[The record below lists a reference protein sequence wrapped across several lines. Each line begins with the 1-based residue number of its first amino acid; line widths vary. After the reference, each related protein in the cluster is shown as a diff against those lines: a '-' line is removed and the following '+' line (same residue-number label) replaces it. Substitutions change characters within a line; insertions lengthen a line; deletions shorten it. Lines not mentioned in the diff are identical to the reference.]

1 MRSSEVVFHR
11 TDGANWLSFPPLEA
25 YPLVLHGF
33 IAKSESPSS
42 RAKATGA
49 EGVLRKINPDKRKLV
64 TLVQTH
70 QDECV
75 IITPEDIPKGRYQG
89 DAVLTNR
96 DDILISVS
104 VADCLP
110 IFLLEEKRR
119 VVGLVHAGWR
129 GTLLGIAR
137 RSMQCAE
144 HQFKCHPSDFTALFG
159 PCIHSCCYQVSR
171 DVGVLFGK
179 ECTSV
184 GEDGGMMFDLICANM
199 KQLARCGVKE
209 EKMLVVDR
217 CTCCDQEQFSSYRRE
232 GKSTVKM
239 IGFMGLRAE

>member
-11 TDGANWLSFPPLEA
+11 TDGVNWLSFPPLEA
-25 YPLVLHGF
+25 YPFVLHGF
-33 IAKSESPSS
+33 IAKSENRSP
-42 RAKATGA
+42 RAEATEA
-49 EGVLRKINPDKRKLV
+49 EGILRKINPHRRRLV

-75 IITPEDIPKGRYQG
+75 VITPEDILKRRYQG
-89 DAVLTNR
+89 DAVLTKR

-110 IFLLEEKRR
+110 IFLVEEKRR
-119 VVGLVHAGWR
+119 VIGMVHAGWR

-137 RSMQCAE
+137 RSIKSAE
-144 HQFKCHPSDFTALFG
+144 HQLKCDPSNFTALFG

-171 DVGVLFGK
+171 HVGVLFGK

-184 GEDGGMMFDLICANM
+184 GEDGGVMLDLVRANM
-199 KQLARCGVKE
+199 KQLARCGVRE
-209 EKMLVVDR
+209 EKMFVVDR
-217 CTCCDQEQFSSYRRE
+217 CTCCDREQFSSYRRE
-232 GKSTVKM
+232 GENTAKM
-239 IGFMGLRAE
+239 IGFMGSRAG